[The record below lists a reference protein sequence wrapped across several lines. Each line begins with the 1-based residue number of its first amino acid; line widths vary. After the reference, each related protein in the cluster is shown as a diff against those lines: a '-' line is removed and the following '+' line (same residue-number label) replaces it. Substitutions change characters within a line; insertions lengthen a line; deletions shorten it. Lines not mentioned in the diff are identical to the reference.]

1 MLLFSSITHVLATQR
16 TLSMRPYC
24 NQCQYPEVTCICDDI
39 TVSTSPIDIVII
51 QHRKEHSHAKNT
63 ARLVSLVL
71 KNAVTTFTDDEE
83 AMTALAQRYTE
94 SNAALIYPH
103 SNSTP
108 LESTSKDDRGHLQ
121 TLIFIDGSWKQAY
134 GIVKSFPWLEALPM
148 FHFENAPRSN
158 YRIRHTSVNNALS
171 TLEAVAYSLECLCHS
186 DVTNLYS
193 AQEAMQRHF
202 KSPAQH
208 HRK

>member
-1 MLLFSSITHVLATQR
+1 VLLLNFITDVLAAQR
-16 TLSMRPYC
+16 RLSMRPYC
-24 NQCQYPEVTCICDDI
+24 DQCQYPEVTCICDDI

-71 KNAVTTFTDDEE
+71 KNAVIIFTDDEE
-83 AMTALAQRYTE
+83 AMAALAQRSTE
-94 SNAALIYPH
+94 GNAALVYPH
-103 SNSTP
+103 SNSSP
-108 LESTSKDDRGHLQ
+108 LESASKDEKGRFQ
-121 TLIFIDGSWKQAY
+121 ALIFIDGSWKQAY

-148 FHFENAPRSN
+148 FHFKSAPRSN
-158 YRIRHTSVNNALS
+158 YRIRHTSVNDALS
-171 TLEAVAYSLECLCHS
+171 TLEAVAYSVECLCHI
-186 DVTNLYS
+186 DVSNLYS

-202 KSPAQH
+202 KSPPQH

>member
-1 MLLFSSITHVLATQR
+1 MLLFNFITDVLATQR
-16 TLSMRPYC
+16 RLSMRPYC
-24 NQCQYPEVTCICDDI
+24 DQCQYPEVTCICDDI

-71 KNAVTTFTDDEE
+71 TNAVTIFTDDEE
-83 AMTALAQRYTE
+83 AMAALAQRYTE
-94 SNAALIYPH
+94 GNAALIYPH
-103 SNSTP
+103 SNSSR
-108 LESTSKDDRGHLQ
+108 LESASKDDKGRFQAL
-121 TLIFIDGSWKQAY
+121 LFIDGSWKQAY

-148 FHFENAPRSN
+148 FHFDSAPRSN

-171 TLEAVAYSLECLCHS
+171 TLEAVAYSVECLCHT
-186 DVTNLYS
+186 DVSNLYS

-202 KSPAQH
+202 KSPPQH